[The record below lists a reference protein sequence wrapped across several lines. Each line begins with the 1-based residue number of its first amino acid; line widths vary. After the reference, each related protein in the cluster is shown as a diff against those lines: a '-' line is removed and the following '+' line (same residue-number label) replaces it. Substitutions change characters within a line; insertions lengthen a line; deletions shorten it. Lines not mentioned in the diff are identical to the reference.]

1 MNKEKRREELDDTF
15 ENTFCKLL
23 RQRKGQEGWIVFL
36 DKIISQEQAMIDEAV
51 RNFAI
56 ELTEHHKIHLPLT
69 IEYSYLTINTLL
81 KDRGVKKIS
90 DRL

>member
-51 RNFAI
+51 REFAKEI
-56 ELTEHHKIHLPLT
+56 MKEEPDREGWLMITWD
-69 IEYSYLTINTLL
+69 YINKLL
-81 KDRGVKKIS
+81 KDRGVKEI
-90 DRL
+90 